1 MNEMFGMVETVG
13 GILKLSLVI
22 GTGIVMYH
30 LYTVKTVASGDDR
43 WYLSRKHLITLN

>member
-1 MNEMFGMVETVG
+1 MNEMFGIVETVG

-30 LYTVKTVASGDDR
+30 LYTIKSTASGNHR
-43 WYLSRKHLITLN
+43 